1 MVGRGITPLG
11 RHGDD
16 EEFAR
21 AVEALPEGK
30 ADPDF
35 ARELAVVEVLRRAA
49 EQGGP
54 DSDTR
59 ARMRARVLDG
69 MAASIADT
77 AILEPVGG
85 ADGAD
90 GTDGSDGTG
99 SRVDAGSGAG
109 RGGVTDLG
117 ERRRRGGARGRFLV
131 ASAAALCLLLS
142 LAGMSVLLSK
152 DALPGDALYGVKR
165 TAEEAQLG
173 LTFAEDGKGFK
184 RLEFAASRLSEVET
198 LAGRGRDTGG
208 GPVAGYL
215 TAFSDF
221 DADAS
226 AGARALVAHGTAV
239 DRGAL
244 GSLYEWAAAQ
254 SHKLDSVRHEL
265 PADADA
271 RAGGSMELLGRIGL
285 RVVGLLARA
294 ECAVVTSGTSDDL
307 GPLPAEERCEPVG
320 QEPGPTSAVPSTTS
334 SAPVPGTGQV
344 SPGTTGAPRPDVVP
358 TTGAGRPT
366 VVTTTPKAGQPQTE
380 QPGVQLPLPQ
390 LTDLLPTL
398 PLPSLQLPLPLE
410 LPGLS
415 GILPTG

>member
-21 AVEALPEGK
+21 AVEALPEGG

-54 DSDTR
+54 DADAR

-69 MAASIADT
+69 MAASIADP
-77 AILEPVGG
+77 AILEPVAGEDPV
-85 ADGAD
+85 DGEP
-90 GTDGSDGTG
+90 
-99 SRVDAGSGAG
+99 RVGAG
-109 RGGVTDLG
+109 PGPGGGVTDLG

-142 LAGMSVLLSK
+142 LAGMSVLLSR

-165 TAEEAQLG
+165 TTEEAQLG

-226 AGARALVAHGTAV
+226 AGARALVAHGTTA

-254 SHKLDSVRHEL
+254 SHRLDSVRHEL
-265 PADADA
+265 PSDANA
-271 RAGGSMELLGRIGL
+271 RAGGSMELLGRIGV

-294 ECAVVTSGTSDDL
+294 DCAVVTSGTSDDL
-307 GPLPAEERCEPVG
+307 GPLPAEQGCEPVG
-320 QEPGPTSAVPSTTS
+320 QEPGSTSATPSTTS
-334 SAPVPGTGQV
+334 SAPVPGTGQAGT
-344 SPGTTGAPRPDVVP
+344 GTTGAPRTTGAP
-358 TTGAGRPT
+358 TTGAGQPP
-366 VVTTTPKAGQPQTE
+366 VATTTPKAGQPQTD

>member
-54 DSDTR
+54 DADTR

-77 AILEPVGG
+77 AIPEPVTGD
-85 ADGAD
+85 ADGDVPA
-90 GTDGSDGTG
+90 GAGSD
-99 SRVDAGSGAG
+99 

-142 LAGMSVLLSK
+142 LAGMSVLLSR

-226 AGARALVAHGTAV
+226 AGARALVAHGTTV

-265 PADADA
+265 PADANA
-271 RAGGSMELLGRIGL
+271 RAGGSMELLGRIGM

-307 GPLPAEERCEPVG
+307 GPLPAEQGCEPVG
-320 QEPGPTSAVPSTTS
+320 QEPGPTSAAPSSTS

-344 SPGTTGAPRPDVVP
+344 GTGTTGAPRTTGAP
-358 TTGAGRPT
+358 TTGAGQPPA
-366 VVTTTPKAGQPQTE
+366 VTTTPKAGQPQTD